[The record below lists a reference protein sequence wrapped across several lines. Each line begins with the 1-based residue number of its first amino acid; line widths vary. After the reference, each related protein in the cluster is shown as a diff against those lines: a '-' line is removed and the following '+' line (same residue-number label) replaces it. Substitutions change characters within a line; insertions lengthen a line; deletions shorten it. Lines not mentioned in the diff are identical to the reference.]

1 MSTCL
6 SDILQHS
13 IETDGITR
21 KQIAIAARVSESTAA
36 RWVTGETLPD
46 YLALCQLIERLPQIA
61 HAILLSM
68 AGDRFRVLEL
78 PDREGDDLELGID
91 YLSETDVSQWIEAS
105 IMQRLNERASQ

>member
-1 MSTCL
+1 
-6 SDILQHS
+6 
-13 IETDGITR
+13 
-21 KQIAIAARVSESTAA
+21 
-36 RWVTGETLPD
+36 
-46 YLALCQLIERLPQIA
+46 
-61 HAILLSM
+61 M